1 MYFSAPL
8 GRHRKSRREVGLVD
22 GPVEALLLLLLLLSR
37 LVGEVVPTS
46 SSHAPPNSP
55 FFIERLKR
63 FLLGVASH
71 RSIKFSITLS
81 GVLSET
87 AFGAV
92 QIGGLAGQSAETT
105 FLLVAKAE
113 SCKVRTLH
121 KRGWALESASSSTGT

>member
-8 GRHRKSRREVGLVD
+8 GRHRKSRQEVGLVD
-22 GPVEALLLLLLLLSR
+22 GPVEALLLLLLLLLLSPV
-37 LVGEVVPTS
+37 LLGVGTS
-46 SSHAPPNSP
+46 SLAPNSP

-87 AFGAV
+87 SFGAI
-92 QIGGLAGQSAETT
+92 QIDALPGQSAETT
-105 FLLVAKAE
+105 ILLAAKAE

-121 KRGWALESASSSTGT
+121 KRGRALESASSSTGT